1 MCTDLHWHVSMKV
14 HFIFVRA
21 YAYTA
26 YTAYTVYAYIRRWS
40 NLHMLNATGR
50 SALQDEATSGIQDF
64 EKTINRPSRDTA
76 D

>member
-26 YTAYTVYAYIRRWS
+26 YTAYTVYAYIRRWKQLVHADTPQVEVLFMTELPADS
-40 NLHMLNATGR
+40 R
-50 SALQDEATSGIQDF
+50 TS
-64 EKTINRPSRDTA
+64 ERL
-76 D
+76 